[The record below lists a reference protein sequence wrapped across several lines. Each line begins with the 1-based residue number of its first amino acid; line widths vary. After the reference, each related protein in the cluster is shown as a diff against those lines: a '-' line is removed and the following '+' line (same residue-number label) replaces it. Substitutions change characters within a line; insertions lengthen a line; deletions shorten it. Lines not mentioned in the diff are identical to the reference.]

1 MTERPTRAEYPD
13 EGYDDFVDAAREG
26 EAYYLRCPD
35 GHGSLPP
42 RRVCPDCGETDLAE
56 TPLSEAGEIETFTV
70 THVASPNF
78 SEDTPYATAVADF
91 GPVKLTA
98 QVRDVDPDDV
108 AVGAVVDLDVEET
121 ATTGDPVLVFR
132 PR

>member
-1 MTERPTRAEYPD
+1 MTKQPTRGEYPNG
-13 EGYDDFVDAAREG
+13 GYDDFVDAAGEG
-26 EAYYLRCPD
+26 EPFYLGCPN

-42 RRVCPDCGETDLAE
+42 RRVCPDCGETNLAE
-56 TPLSEAGEIETFTV
+56 RALPQAGEIETFTV

-78 SEDTPYATAVADF
+78 SADTPYVTAIADF
-91 GPVKLTA
+91 GPVKVTA
-98 QVRDVDPDDV
+98 QIRGVDPGAVD
-108 AVGAVVDLDVEET
+108 VGAVVDLDVETT

>member
-1 MTERPTRAEYPD
+1 VTEQPTRAEYPN

-26 EAYYLRCPD
+26 EAYYLRCPN

-56 TPLSEAGEIETFTV
+56 TPLPDAGEIETFTV